1 MAGADVIKAEF
12 SDDPTDADRPQTAR
26 YAQKRE
32 QIIQTAARL
41 FNTLGVRGT
50 TLEDIARDV
59 GMNLTSI
66 RHYFRRK
73 EDLVSAAFQQS
84 IAAHADRFER
94 AREGDDRE
102 ARVRRLVHEYFDM
115 RRSIRNGDSPEVM
128 IFGDMRSLNEQHAAE
143 VWPRYIDLFRT
154 VRAIVRSPDDPNEDR
169 LVLSARAH
177 FVMSQLIRSVFWLP
191 AYPTE
196 SIDRVE
202 RMFTDILFNGLAAPG
217 QVLHDAGPEEAQEP
231 PRNTSLEGFLRA
243 ATRLINEQGYRG
255 ASVERIAAEL
265 NRTKG
270 AFYHHVEG
278 KGDLVAACF
287 NRTLGLL
294 QDAQNHAV
302 ANHTTGLAQGYAA
315 VSTLVRRQQTPDGPL
330 LRNSALMSLDMA
342 QREPMQRQAAQ
353 VITRF
358 ADMATDAQLDGSGR
372 LCDARIAGEMLMV
385 TVNSAAQ
392 LKGWANGSSAENA
405 VDLYVRPMFHGLFA

>member
-1 MAGADVIKAEF
+1 MIKTRALDKTSE
-12 SDDPTDADRPQTAR
+12 ADRPQPTR

-32 QIIQTAARL
+32 QIIHTAARR
-41 FNTLGVRGT
+41 FNTHGVRGA

-73 EDLVSAAFQQS
+73 EDLVAATFLQS
-84 IAAHADRFER
+84 IETHAVRFER
-94 AREGDDRE
+94 ARAGSDRE
-102 ARVRRLVHEYFDM
+102 ARVRSLVREYFDM
-115 RRSIRNGDSPEVM
+115 RRSIRSGDSPEIM
-128 IFGDMRSLNEQHAAE
+128 IFGDMRALGEQHAAE

-154 VRAIVRSPDDPNEDR
+154 VRSILKSPEAAEDDR
-169 LVLSARAH
+169 LVRNARAQLLI
-177 FVMSQLIRSVFWLP
+177 SQLVRSVFWLP
-191 AYPTE
+191 AYPIE
-196 SIDRVE
+196 SLDRVE

-217 QVLHDAGPEEAQEP
+217 QVLSDTAPEEPDEP
-231 PRNTSLEGFLRA
+231 PRQSSWEGFLLA

-278 KGDLVAACF
+278 KGDLVVACF
-287 NRTLGLL
+287 NRTLSQL
-294 QDAQNHAV
+294 QEAQNQAI
-302 ANHTTGLAQGYAA
+302 AREKTGLAQAFA
-315 VSTLVRRQQTPDGPL
+315 SVSSLVRRQQTPSGPL
-330 LRNSALMSLDMA
+330 LRNSALMSVERI
-342 QREPMQRQAAQ
+342 QREPMERQMAQ
-353 VITRF
+353 VVTRF
-358 ADMATDAQLDGSGR
+358 TDMVTDSHLDGSGR

-392 LKGWANGSSAENA
+392 LKSWASGSTAENA